1 MDSKKIKRDIKKNGY
16 CIIPEFIDLDSAKE
30 IRSIYFNILKSC
42 PLHSQNDTFH
52 FEDLKL
58 DPWRKTAVGSSNG
71 LGTRISQVLQ
81 TTYVGE
87 TFFPR
92 KSTIS
97 KVIHKIITL
106 RNLLTNVEPDFGSN
120 PKENRYW
127 NALRFHHYP
136 CGGGHMSQHRDS
148 HFPKILAKVLSLPLC
163 AIPIT
168 NSSTPKSS
176 AAKIKESI
184 AGIND
189 SPPSNENLFCPTY
202 FVCKKLSKLTA

>member
-16 CIIPEFIDLDSAKE
+16 CIIPEFIDLDSAKK

-42 PLHSQNDTFH
+42 PLHSQYDTFH

-92 KSTIS
+92 NSTIY

-148 HFPKILAKVLSLPLC
+148 HFPKILA
-163 AIPIT
+163 
-168 NSSTPKSS
+168 
-176 AAKIKESI
+176 
-184 AGIND
+184 
-189 SPPSNENLFCPTY
+189 
-202 FVCKKLSKLTA
+202 